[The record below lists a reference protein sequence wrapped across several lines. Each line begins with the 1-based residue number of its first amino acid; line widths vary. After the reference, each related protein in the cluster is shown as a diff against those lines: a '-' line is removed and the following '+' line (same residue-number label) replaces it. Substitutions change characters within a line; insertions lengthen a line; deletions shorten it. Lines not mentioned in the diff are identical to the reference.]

1 MIHEPPLLTA
11 RRFFPRP
18 TPAQLAAVAAA
29 TTGWLVDAQ
38 NGRGSLGPRIKPLFP
53 HDPELNRCSGT
64 VLTCWCGPDDN
75 LALVAAT
82 ALARPGHVIVA
93 AADGFEGSAV
103 CGDLLARMMKNKGIA
118 GLVVD
123 GAVRD
128 IAGLREV
135 GLPVFAA
142 AVNPA
147 SCVRSG
153 PGTVGLPIVVAGRA
167 VQSGDLLLA
176 DEDGVVTVPLAEA
189 DAVLARLKEIEAAE
203 AETLAEVRAG
213 LQVPG
218 WVEALLAS
226 ERVRWLD

>member
-1 MIHEPPLLTA
+1 MIHEPPLLTVRRDFA
-11 RRFFPRP
+11 RPN
-18 TPAQLAAVAAA
+18 PAQLAAVAAA

-38 NGRGSLGPRIKPLFP
+38 EGRGSLGPRIKPLFP
-53 HDPELNRCSGT
+53 RDPRLGRCSGT

-75 LALVAAT
+75 LAIAAAA
-82 ALARPGHVIVA
+82 ALARPGDVIVA
-93 AADGFEGSAV
+93 AAEGFEGSGV
-103 CGDLLARMMKNKGIA
+103 CGDLLAGMMRNKGVA

-128 IAGLREV
+128 IAGLREA
-135 GLPVFAA
+135 GLPVFAS

-153 PGTVGLPIVVAGRA
+153 PGTVGLPVVVGGRS

-176 DEDGVVTVPLAEA
+176 DEDGVVTVPLAEV
-189 DAVLARLKEIEAAE
+189 DAVLARLEEVEAAE
-203 AETLAEVRAG
+203 AETLAKVRAG
-213 LQVPG
+213 LQAPA

-226 ERVRWLD
+226 DRVRWVD

>member
-1 MIHEPPLLTA
+1 MIHEPPLLSV
-11 RRFFPRP
+11 RRHFPRP
-18 TPAQLAAVAAA
+18 SDAQLAAVAAA

-53 HDPELNRCSGT
+53 GDPELGRCSGT

-75 LALVAAT
+75 LALAAAA
-82 ALARPGHVIVA
+82 ALARPGDVIVA
-93 AADGFEGSAV
+93 SAEGFEGSGI
-103 CGDLLARMMKNKGIA
+103 CGDLLAGMMRNKGVA

-128 IAGLREV
+128 IAGLREAR
-135 GLPVFAA
+135 LPVFARS
-142 AVNPA
+142 VNPA

-153 PGTVGLPIVVAGRA
+153 PGTVGLPVVVGGRT
-167 VQSGDLLLA
+167 VESGDLLLA
-176 DEDGVVTVPLAEA
+176 DEDGVVTVSLREA
-189 DAVLARLKEIEAAE
+189 DAVLTRLEEVKAAE
-203 AETLAEVRAG
+203 AATLAQVKAG

-226 ERVRWLD
+226 DRVRWLD